1 MGFGKVCGFPVY
13 LFVQAII
20 CSIWLILLLSG
31 KLFAD

>member
-1 MGFGKVCGFPVY
+1 MVPGFLVY

-20 CSIWLILLLSG
+20 CGIWLILLLSG